1 MMQLDLKKNYFELFD
16 LSVDFQL
23 DQKLLHAAQQKL
35 QSSYHPD
42 RFINA
47 NDLEKRLSVQN
58 AAHVN
63 EAYETLKNPVKRARY
78 MLQVGG
84 LDTLNDHE
92 TTTDTTFLM
101 EQIEFREE
109 MDECRSCKDPMRAC
123 SHITGKLDQRSKE
136 FSNQFELLYQQGK
149 LEDARQVS
157 KKMQFVERILE
168 QIDDIQIELEDGL
181 F

>member
-1 MMQLDLKKNYFELFD
+1 MMQLDLKKNFFELFD
-16 LSVDFQL
+16 IAVDFQL
-23 DQKLLHAAQQKL
+23 DQQQLHAAQQRL
-35 QSSYHPD
+35 QSAYHPD

-47 NDLEKRLSVQN
+47 SDQEKRMSVQY
-58 AAHVN
+58 AAHIN

-78 MLQVGG
+78 MLEVGG
-84 LDTLNDHE
+84 LEVHNDHE
-92 TTTDTTFLM
+92 STTDTTFLM
-101 EQIEFREE
+101 EQIELREE

-149 LEDARQVS
+149 FEDAHQVS

>member
-1 MMQLDLKKNYFELFD
+1 MQLDLQKNFFELFGID
-16 LSVDFQL
+16 VDFQL
-23 DQKLLHAAQQKL
+23 DQKQLHAAQQRL
-35 QSSYHPD
+35 QSTYHPD

-47 NDLEKRLSVQN
+47 SDQEKRMSVQN

-63 EAYETLKNPVKRARY
+63 EAYETLKNPVKRAQY

-84 LDTLNDHE
+84 LDVQNDHE
-92 TTTDTTFLM
+92 TTSDTTFLM

-109 MDECRSCKDPMRAC
+109 MEECRSCKDPMRAC

-136 FSNQFELLYQQGK
+136 FSNQFELLYQQGRF
-149 LEDARQVS
+149 EDARQVS